1 MQLGNTH
8 THKRTPNTGIQEST
22 RARVPLS
29 HESEKTLEAKFRKA
43 CETRGWMAIKLLAQL
58 HRGLP
63 DRLILAEYGITF
75 FAEIKTTGKKPTR
88 LQKHCHEL
96 LRKLGFQVFVID
108 TTESLEMALAL
119 MDRAVIAE
127 RIRREE
133 FGEL

>member
-1 MQLGNTH
+1 MQLGTTH
-8 THKRTPNTGIQEST
+8 TYTPLPNTGIQECT
-22 RARVPLS
+22 RARVPRPK
-29 HESEKTLEAKFRKA
+29 ESEKTLEARLRKEVEA
-43 CETRGWMAIKLLAQL
+43 HGWMALKLLSQL

-63 DRLILAEYGITF
+63 DRLVLAEYGIAF

-108 TTESLEMALAL
+108 STDSLETALAL

-127 RIRREE
+127 RIKREE
-133 FGEL
+133 FEL

>member
-1 MQLGNTH
+1 MQLGTTH
-8 THKRTPNTGIQEST
+8 TYTPLPNTGIQECT
-22 RARVPLS
+22 RARVPRPK
-29 HESEKTLEAKFRKA
+29 ESEKVLEAKFRKE
-43 CETRGWMAIKLLAQL
+43 CESHGWMALKLLPQM

-63 DRLILAEYGITF
+63 DRLVLAEYGIAF

-108 TTESLEMALAL
+108 STDSLETALAL

-133 FGEL
+133 WGEL